1 MLLAAAWMSLAVPL
15 RAQEQAQEPG
25 IGGAFVD
32 TLDVQGVNVEAVVTD
47 RRGQRVT
54 GLAAEDFRLL
64 VDGVA
69 VPLDYFAEVRD
80 GRAVVASPDRPGA
93 GPAALPPALT
103 ELGAGDEVGTNYL
116 VFIDEFFSPY
126 RLRNEALKVL
136 ARDLHTLGPHDR
148 MAVLSFDG
156 RRLSVI
162 ADWSAPAALEATL
175 RQVARRKGFLTVT
188 DLGGIHDLVPL
199 EARGEFLMADTG
211 LQPGDLEAD
220 RSGSVMAQRVI
231 AAASGALHTLEPP
244 TGRKV
249 ALVLS
254 GGWKLDLRAS
264 VDRFDQVQEHT
275 TRSAAPENL
284 LRPLTDAANRLGYT
298 VYPIHLADT
307 LLPSAGDR
315 TTQGPAA
322 VSLARGAMAEA
333 VRQGSLV
340 FSAEETGG
348 RLLRPGAPHLRRIA
362 EDTRSY
368 YWLGFTSTASDNRRR
383 SLKVEVL
390 RDGLEVRSRSSFVP
404 LSRPVRAAM
413 AVEGALLTGK
423 SVPGSK
429 PLIVQVGTPEE
440 RGPLTV
446 AVPLALRLPAEA
458 ITLLPE
464 EGLLVAHLEI
474 WMSAID
480 PSGGRSEMALTPAV
494 LALQE
499 TPEPGKQVVYRTS
512 IVVRKGRQDVLLAA
526 TDTASGETFSGWIQL
541 GL

>member
-1 MLLAAAWMSLAVPL
+1 
-15 RAQEQAQEPG
+15 
-25 IGGAFVD
+25 
-32 TLDVQGVNVEAVVTD
+32 
-47 RRGQRVT
+47 
-54 GLAAEDFRLL
+54 
-64 VDGVA
+64 
-69 VPLDYFAEVRD
+69 
-80 GRAVVASPDRPGA
+80 
-93 GPAALPPALT
+93 
-103 ELGAGDEVGTNYL
+103 
-116 VFIDEFFSPY
+116 
-126 RLRNEALKVL
+126 
-136 ARDLHTLGPHDR
+136 
-148 MAVLSFDG
+148 
-156 RRLSVI
+156 
-162 ADWSAPAALEATL
+162 
-175 RQVARRKGFLTVT
+175 
-188 DLGGIHDLVPL
+188 
-199 EARGEFLMADTG
+199 
-211 LQPGDLEAD
+211 
-220 RSGSVMAQRVI
+220 
-231 AAASGALHTLEPP
+231 
-244 TGRKV
+244 
-249 ALVLS
+249 
-254 GGWKLDLRAS
+254 
-264 VDRFDQVQEHT
+264 
-275 TRSAAPENL
+275 
-284 LRPLTDAANRLGYT
+284 
-298 VYPIHLADT
+298 
-307 LLPSAGDR
+307 
-315 TTQGPAA
+315 
-322 VSLARGAMAEA
+322 

-390 RDGLEVRSRSSFVP
+390 RDGLEVRARSSFVP

-423 SVPGSK
+423 SVPGSR

-446 AVPLALRLPAEA
+446 SVPLALRLPAEA

-499 TPEPGKQVVYRTS
+499 TPAPGKQVVYRTS